1 MRVRR
6 DRHTLPMYKLIVHID
21 RKEGMSEADF
31 HDHWD
36 NEHVPIVKEIPNLV
50 KYTTSVPAEPDA
62 VDFDGIAEL
71 YFEER
76 EHVGQAIE
84 SDQGGKALADLV
96 NFTEADP
103 DQTIVEETVRKDET

>member
-1 MRVRR
+1 M
-6 DRHTLPMYKLIVHID
+6 D
-21 RKEGMSEADF
+21 EADF

-36 NEHVPIVKEIPNLV
+36 NDHVPIVEEIPNLV
-50 KYTTSVPAEPDA
+50 KYTTSVPVEPEEA
-62 VDFDGIAEL
+62 DFDGIAEL

-84 SDQGGKALADLV
+84 SEKGGEALADLV

-103 DQTIVEETVRKDET
+103 DQIIVEETVRKDAT